1 MMPNRIPALALITIA
16 GLANAQPASTASQPG
31 NPNTS
36 DQQSPQPPAEITDA
50 KPGPIFSANLQGW
63 YGFETDLD
71 DAAGDLSVARVR
83 LDLSATFATTERSR
97 LTVGIEAEESW
108 YDFSNAT
115 TLEPTTGDPFD
126 NSTSLD
132 FFARYVAPLNDN
144 TNYFA
149 LGTIGFA
156 AESGAD
162 IGDSL
167 IYGGALGFVTKQSP
181 TFSWGLGVLVRSQ
194 LEDDILVVPLPQ
206 ITWNISDRWT
216 LASRRAGLRL
226 EYAHNESLTYGI
238 GAQFD
243 ARTFRLDDSGPIP
256 EGVAT
261 DRRVPVAFFV
271 EYQPEPDI
279 SIGAQIGASLFN
291 NIELFDAAGNEL
303 IDEDI
308 EPGVF
313 IGINGRI
320 RF

>member
-1 MMPNRIPALALITIA
+1 MTTTRILAA
-16 GLANAQPASTASQPG
+16 SLAASAAASHAQAQSNQPERDPPG
-31 NPNTS
+31 TG
-36 DQQSPQPPAEITDA
+36 QPPAEITN
-50 KPGPIFSANLQGW
+50 PPRGVTFSSTLQGW

-71 DAAGDLSVARVR
+71 AGPGDLSIARAR
-83 LDLSATFATTERSR
+83 LDLSATFAVAERSR
-97 LTVGIEAEESW
+97 FTAGIEAEESW

-115 TLEPTTGDPFD
+115 GLEPTTGDPFD
-126 NSTSLD
+126 NATNVD
-132 FFARYVAPLNDN
+132 FFARYVAPLND
-144 TNYFA
+144 TTSYFA

-162 IGDSL
+162 LGDSL

-181 TFSWGLGVLVRSQ
+181 TFSWGLGVLVRTR
-194 LEDDILVVPLPQ
+194 LEDDALIVPLPQ

-226 EYAHNESLTYGI
+226 EYAANESLTYGI

-243 ARTFRLDDSGPIP
+243 SRTFRLDDSGPIP

-261 DRRVPVAFFV
+261 DQRVPVAFFA
-271 EYQPEPDI
+271 EYNPDANVTL
-279 SIGAQIGASLFN
+279 GAQIGASLFN

-303 IDEDI
+303 IDDDAD
-308 EPGVF
+308 PGVF
-313 IGINGRI
+313 VGINARI